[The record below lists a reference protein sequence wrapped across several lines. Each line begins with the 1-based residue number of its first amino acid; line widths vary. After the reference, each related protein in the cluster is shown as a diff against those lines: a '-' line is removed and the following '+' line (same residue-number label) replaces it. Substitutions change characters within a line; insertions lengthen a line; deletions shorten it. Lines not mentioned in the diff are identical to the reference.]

1 MDNMNP
7 PFVIYYC
14 LFHGPM
20 AAGANVSPNM
30 GPPGN
35 LGKNPGFEFC
45 RFAEVH
51 GYYSLYHALS
61 LVMSSC

>member
-14 LFHGPM
+14 LFHSLM
-20 AAGANVSPNM
+20 AAGANTSPNM

-35 LGKNPGFEFC
+35 LGKNPRFEFC

-51 GYYSLYHALS
+51 GILLALS
-61 LVMSSC
+61 RFITRYV